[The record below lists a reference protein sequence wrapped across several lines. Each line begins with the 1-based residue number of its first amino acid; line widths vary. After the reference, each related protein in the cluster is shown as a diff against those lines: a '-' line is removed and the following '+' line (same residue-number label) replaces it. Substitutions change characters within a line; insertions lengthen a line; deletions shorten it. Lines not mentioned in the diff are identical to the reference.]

1 MPGGLLTDQV
11 DSLVQEWIN
20 ILSRST
26 PSDGMTTLRSEL
38 DAVARG
44 VVDILQAKTL
54 DHDARALR
62 SSALQ
67 LGARLGNM
75 DGVDE
80 ETSSRLVDAL
90 VIQISRDLYPQEL
103 NILQPKLAVLI
114 GGLTAGIS
122 SRPNLD

>member
-1 MPGGLLTDQV
+1 MTDQV

-44 VVDILQAKTL
+44 VVDILQAKTF
-54 DHDARALR
+54 DHVRVR
-62 SSALQ
+62 GVSRALQ
-67 LGARLGNM
+67 LGARLRNM

-114 GGLTAGIS
+114 GGLTAGFS
-122 SRPNLD
+122 SPPNPE